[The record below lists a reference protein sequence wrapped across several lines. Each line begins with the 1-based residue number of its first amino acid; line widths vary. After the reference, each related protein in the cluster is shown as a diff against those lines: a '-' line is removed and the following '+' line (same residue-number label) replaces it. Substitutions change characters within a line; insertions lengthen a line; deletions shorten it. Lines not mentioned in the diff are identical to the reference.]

1 MNVWHIKVKKSGMFS
16 VLRFVVHVGW
26 KLKPKPSAFILYVD
40 DEKSGKER
48 VYDLTPGNYLNIRV
62 SEPKKKFCVGFSST
76 SGEHLPCPSGELVES
91 NRMQCQSC
99 SFNEFYIC
107 RAICQGDF
115 CHPSSN
121 EAKDHCWKTTASVYL
136 THIAGKIKVGSSTNP
151 LRRWLG
157 QGSDAGISIAEGVG
171 LAPRAFEHQIGLKLS
186 LPLAVRITQ
195 KMKFLGKSIEKDK
208 IHEELHTAID
218 AIYNSMKSEI
228 LLPREKLEEITYLD
242 SFHGNI
248 PEICARPLVKKIA
261 DETFELSGE
270 VVGVKGTIL
279 VLKNGATYYTT
290 NLSSLI
296 GLYVDISEEKSE
308 MKGQKSLFD
317 FV

>member
-1 MNVWHIKVKKSGMFS
+1 MSK
-16 VLRFVVHVGW
+16 FVVHIGW
-26 KLKPKPSAFILYVD
+26 KLKPKSSAFILYIE

-62 SEPKKKFCVGFSST
+62 SEPKKKYCVGFSST
-76 SGEHLPCPSGELVES
+76 NGEHIPCPTGELIES

-99 SFNEFYIC
+99 SFNEFYLC

-121 EAKDHCWKTTASVYL
+121 DAKEHCWKTTACVYL

-157 QGSDAGISIAEGVG
+157 QGSDAGICVAEGVG
-171 LAPRAFEHQIGLKLS
+171 LAPRALEHQIGLKLS

-195 KMKFLGKSIEKDK
+195 KMKFLGKSIGRGK
-208 IHEELHTAID
+208 INEELQAAID
-218 AIYNSMKSEI
+218 EIYESMKSEI
-228 LLPREKLEEITYLD
+228 LLPKEKLEEITYLD
-242 SFHGNI
+242 SYHGTI
-248 PEICARPLVKKIA
+248 PEINARPIVKKIA
-261 DETFELSGE
+261 DDSFELSGE
-270 VVGVKGTIL
+270 IIGVKGTIL
-279 VLKNGATYYTT
+279 VLRNGATYYTT
-290 NLSSLI
+290 NLSSII

>member
-1 MNVWHIKVKKSGMFS
+1 MLKFI
-16 VLRFVVHVGW
+16 VHVGW
-26 KLKPKPSAFILYVD
+26 KLKPKPRAFVLYIE

-62 SEPKKKFCVGFSST
+62 NEPKKKFCVGFSST
-76 SGEHLPCPSGELVES
+76 TGEHIPCPTGELVER
-91 NRMQCQSC
+91 NKMQCQSC
-99 SFNEFYIC
+99 SFNEFYLC

-115 CHPSSN
+115 CQPSSD
-121 EAKDHCWKTTASVYL
+121 EAKEHCWKTTACVYL

-151 LRRWLG
+151 IRRWLG
-157 QGSDAGISIAEGVG
+157 QGSDAGICIAEGAG
-171 LAPRAFEHQIGLKLS
+171 LAPRALEHQIGSKLS

-195 KMKFLGKSIEKDK
+195 KMKFLGKSLGKDK
-208 IHEELHTAID
+208 IYGELHATINE
-218 AIYNSMKSEI
+218 IYHSMKSEI

-242 SFHGNI
+242 SHYGTI
-248 PEICARPLVKKIA
+248 PEISARPLVKKIA
-261 DETFELSGE
+261 DDTFELSGE
-270 VVGVKGTIL
+270 IVGVKGTIL

-296 GLYVDISEEKSE
+296 GMYVEISEEKSD